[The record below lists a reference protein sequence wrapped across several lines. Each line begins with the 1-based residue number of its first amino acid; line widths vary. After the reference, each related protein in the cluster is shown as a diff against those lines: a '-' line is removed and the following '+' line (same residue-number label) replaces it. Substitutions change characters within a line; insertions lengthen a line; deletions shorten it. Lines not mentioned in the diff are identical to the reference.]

1 MLCPACRADN
11 EQKPSCRRCRA
22 DLSLLWAI
30 EEERDGLMQSAR
42 VSLRRGQTDLALE
55 HLRRA
60 RQLRRGTDLEK
71 LEAVAHLLACDFAE
85 ALRRHQESRGPL
97 PV

>member
-11 EQKPSCRRCRA
+11 EQKPACRRCRA

-42 VSLRRGQTDLALE
+42 ACLRRGQTDLALE

-60 RQLRRGTDLEK
+60 RQLLRGTDVEQLES
-71 LEAVAHLLACDFAE
+71 VAHLLACNFSA
-85 ALRRHQESRGPL
+85 ALRHHQESRVPL
-97 PV
+97 K